1 VVFATGMLRDD
12 DPLGVG
18 QLAMTSLLD
27 RFTSTDDEPE
37 KIPVT
42 TPRPFAPPVPGTSTI
57 PWWTGIP
64 GLDPDVRVSPE
75 DWLFAAEC
83 SAMACAA
90 QALGSGAGR
99 ADWWRSVKSAPAR
112 KWLDW
117 LLEAP
122 GEADTRKRILALR
135 LICERAAVIDDE
147 HILHAAQSLHAAC
160 SPGMRPR

>member
-1 VVFATGMLRDD
+1 
-12 DPLGVG
+12 
-18 QLAMTSLLD
+18 MTSLLE
-27 RFTSTDDEPE
+27 RMTGTADDLEE
-37 KIPVT
+37 TTVT
-42 TPRPFAPPVPGTSTI
+42 FPPQPYAPAVPGISAI
-57 PWWTGIP
+57 PWWTGVP
-64 GLDPDVRVSPE
+64 GLDPDIRVSPE

-90 QALGSGAGR
+90 QVLGSGAGR
-99 ADWWRSVKSAPAR
+99 ADWWRSVRSAPAR

-117 LLEAP
+117 LLDAP
-122 GEADTRKRILALR
+122 GEADARKRILALR